1 MVIELTT
8 DELEVVINALNY
20 AKNEWAL
27 VGDEE
32 LSYLSDQAEELE
44 SWLKDLR

>member
-8 DELEVVINALNY
+8 EELEIVINALNY

-27 VGDEE
+27 VSDEE
-32 LSYLSDQAEELE
+32 LNYLSDQAEELE
-44 SWLKDLR
+44 AWLNNFR